1 MDEEC
6 LWQPGSQS
14 QSKTNFSSFYKY
26 LKNSNLDFNENY
38 EDLWKWSIEN
48 KRVSG
53 LICLIILIYLT
64 LEAAI
69 QSLVQMS

>member
-6 LWQPGSQS
+6 LWQPESQS

-38 EDLWKWSIEN
+38 EDLWKWSI
-48 KRVSG
+48 
-53 LICLIILIYLT
+53 
-64 LEAAI
+64 
-69 QSLVQMS
+69 